1 MAGHGLQPMPLFE
14 PKADPTNTS
23 PRWTQWIERF
33 NTFLIA
39 SNIKDP
45 SRKRALLLYQGRPEV
60 HKIFKTLPDTGDEK
74 DFDNKAVQALTKHF
88 EPEKNRIYQTYMFRQ
103 ATQQENETID
113 EYHTRLRQLSKHCEF
128 ADVEFEIKMQIVC
141 NGTSSRLRKKA
152 LKESDYSLKDMLID
166 GRKSETSNAQA
177 NGMEEKIKD
186 AQLNKLE
193 KTLTK
198 SKCYNCGFA
207 YPHLDRP
214 CPAENSTCN
223 SCGITGHFAQV
234 CRKKEKQRFPKSQE
248 QSQPTEQSN
257 TKLSKHDM
265 KRSKRRNHARTVK
278 ERPDS
283 STESSS
289 EDYAYSVKNKGNPK
303 TKTTICINSHNF
315 IVDTG
320 ATVDVIDSKTY
331 DRLQS
336 SVNISKSTTK
346 IFAYSSDKPLP
357 LKDQFQ
363 AALESDKRFTN
374 SVIHVVEE
382 SSGNLLSA
390 KTAQDVSLIQLVN
403 KVTEIDTQE
412 TEVDKTETEA
422 TESTNTGNKK
432 QTLSK
437 SASSLPKCTD
447 QNIQRIIDKY
457 ETIFVGE
464 GKLNTQQVI
473 AH

>member
-1 MAGHGLQPMPLFE
+1 MAAHGLQPMPLFE
-14 PKADPTNTS
+14 PKADSTNTS
-23 PRWTQWIERF
+23 ARWTQWIERF

-45 SRKRALLLYQGRPEV
+45 SRKRALLLYQAGPEI
-60 HKIFKTLPDTGDEK
+60 HEIFKTLPDTGDEK
-74 DFDNKAVQALTKHF
+74 DFDKAVQALTKHI

-177 NGMEEKIKD
+177 SGMEEKIKD
-186 AQLNKLE
+186 AQLNKHE

-223 SCGITGHFAQV
+223 SCGITGHFARV
-234 CRKKEKQRFPKSQE
+234 CRKKEKQRFPKPQE

-289 EDYAYSVKNKGNPK
+289 EDYAYSVNNKGNP
-303 TKTTICINSHNF
+303 
-315 IVDTG
+315 
-320 ATVDVIDSKTY
+320 
-331 DRLQS
+331 
-336 SVNISKSTTK
+336 
-346 IFAYSSDKPLP
+346 
-357 LKDQFQ
+357 
-363 AALESDKRFTN
+363 
-374 SVIHVVEE
+374 
-382 SSGNLLSA
+382 
-390 KTAQDVSLIQLVN
+390 
-403 KVTEIDTQE
+403 
-412 TEVDKTETEA
+412 
-422 TESTNTGNKK
+422 
-432 QTLSK
+432 
-437 SASSLPKCTD
+437 
-447 QNIQRIIDKY
+447 
-457 ETIFVGE
+457 
-464 GKLNTQQVI
+464 
-473 AH
+473 